1 MKESLIQLLTAG
13 IGTLGFSIY
22 FRVSARNVAASTAS
36 GVLGWAVYLLV
47 YHFSKSLFL
56 ANFVA
61 ACAVCGWSELMAH
74 KLKTPVTIFLV
85 TGCIPL
91 LPGGLLYYTMDA
103 LLQNDTALFRTNAA
117 DTLLV
122 TFGLASGIV
131 VTAILASQLR
141 KRKKA
146 SKTPD

>member
-22 FRVSARNVAASTAS
+22 FRVSARNVAASTAG

-47 YHFSKSLFL
+47 YHFSQNLFL

-61 ACAVCGWSELMAH
+61 ACTVYAWSEIMAH

-85 TGCIPL
+85 TGSIPL
-91 LPGGLLYYTMDA
+91 LPGGLLYYTMNA
-103 LLQNDTALFRTNAA
+103 LIQNDTALFRENAVNA
-117 DTLLV
+117 LLV

-131 VTAILASQLR
+131 VAAIAANQLHR
-141 KRKKA
+141 RKKTKK
-146 SKTPD
+146 KTD

>member
-22 FRVSARNVAASTAS
+22 FRVSARNVAASTAG
-36 GVLGWAVYLLV
+36 GVLGWAVYLLIF
-47 YHFSKSLFL
+47 YFSKNLFL

-61 ACAVCGWSELMAH
+61 ACAVYAWSEIMAR

-91 LPGGLLYYTMDA
+91 LPGGLLYYTMEA
-103 LLQNDTALFRTNAA
+103 LIQNDMSLFRENAI

-131 VTAILASQLR
+131 VTTILANQLQ

-146 SKTPD
+146 AKKAD

>member
-22 FRVSARNVAASTAS
+22 FRVSARNVAASTAG
-36 GVLGWAVYLLV
+36 GVLGWAVYLLIF
-47 YHFSKSLFL
+47 HFSKNLFL

-61 ACAVCGWSELMAH
+61 ACAVYAWSEIMAR

-91 LPGGLLYYTMDA
+91 LPGGLLYYTMEA
-103 LLQNDTALFRTNAA
+103 LIQNDMGLFRENAI

-131 VTAILASQLR
+131 ITTILANQLQ

-146 SKTPD
+146 AKKAD